1 MKHSVIYRT
10 IIFLLAVVVMT
21 ACESRKP
28 VRHSAMSAGYLAEA
42 SAGEKG
48 VESIVTTVAGTDK
61 NGPEIVTSMTFDSEG
76 RIISESNNN
85 GNRAYAYDEFGAI
98 SAVGDDTVKAE
109 YNEEGDLTHIHFN
122 DIDSA
127 NPSDVYFTYDEAGR
141 VTEHL
146 STRDTMSMSIYYEYT
161 SEGLP
166 SVKQVRYPW
175 ISSTINYDEKGL
187 MATRT
192 DFDSDGKEIRT
203 INYTYKFDDEGNW
216 IKAVGKVKPN
226 KWSRPKTF
234 ETITREISY
243 YDGPY
248 LKNEAVAAAA
258 PVMAAVSHD
267 SAPGRSGIDRYFDN
281 LSYRFKMA
289 PYTLG
294 TSSTTMFIIMIVLTI
309 LGAGFAIWYGAGEF
323 GAYEN
328 LLGEPGANGM
338 KRVWMYNW
346 RPYQA
351 VLYTMG
357 CILVGL
363 IASILVLLIVGGIFW
378 GLMWVVK
385 GILWCLYYL
394 GWILAILGGLALFG
408 KEPMGC
414 LALIVGIFLISCEKW
429 IERTGE
435 MLVGW
440 GENFLESANFFG
452 FGLGLFTNFWDVI
465 VLIVFAPI
473 ALFVAFAL
481 VIIIFNLLLTG
492 AEWVFTKIYSIN
504 RPCPQC
510 GKHADYDYIIDG
522 TPHPVSLRPGIY
534 GSFHHT
540 HYDRFDIPEYR
551 IPTML
556 LNGRDRLDRR
566 CRACGAMIN
575 TSGVHSVGTDVHIGL
590 VGHVGVGKTYLIF
603 SGLEEL
609 IKEFGD
615 DIEQVDNADRNLD
628 VEVKSSQI
636 HARRDIQTD
645 RRTSYRAVQ
654 LMLKRSNHLVPY
666 HLHFY
671 DVAGEQF
678 TTNTAL
684 NDDAM
689 RFYTNVQSIVVVIDP
704 LMIDT
709 QAPGVRAT
717 VQFEQWQKEKNP
729 RPMRYNPAEILA
741 SLNAYLEKYGRSTRK
756 IDLTFVLVKSDTGYF
771 EAMGYSANPD
781 SDRICEFMK
790 KELGMTTLVN
800 TGEMFRSVSFH
811 ATSVYTDNRSTLR
824 ELFFH
829 LLRQRKISC

>member
-1 MKHSVIYRT
+1 M
-10 IIFLLAVVVMT
+10 VMT

-28 VRHSAMSAGYLAEA
+28 VRHSAMNAGYLAEA

-48 VESIVTTVAGTDK
+48 VESIVTTVASPDK
-61 NGPEIVTSMTFDSEG
+61 NVSDIVTSMTFDSEG

-85 GNRAYAYDEFGAI
+85 GNRAYAYDELGNI
-98 SAVGDDTVKAE
+98 SVVGDGKVEAE
-109 YNEEGDLTHIHFN
+109 YSEEGDLTHLRFS
-122 DIDSA
+122 DTDGA
-127 NPSDVYFTYDEAGR
+127 NTSDVYFTYDEAGR
-141 VTEHL
+141 VIEHL
-146 STRDTMSMSIYYEYT
+146 STRDTTSMSMSYEYT
-161 SEGLP
+161 PEGLP
-166 SVKQVRYPW
+166 SVKRVLYPG

-187 MATRT
+187 IASRT
-192 DFDSDGKEIRT
+192 DFDGDGNELRT

-216 IKAVGKVKPN
+216 IKAVGKYKPN

-248 LKNEAVAAAA
+248 LKNEAAVAAAS
-258 PVMAAVSHD
+258 VMAGVSD
-267 SAPGRSGIDRYFDN
+267 SSEVGKNVIERYFDN
-281 LSYRFKMA
+281 LSFRFKMA

-294 TSSTTMFIIMIVLTI
+294 TSSTTMFIIMIILTV
-309 LGAGFAIWYGAGEF
+309 LGAGFAIWYGASEF
-323 GAYEN
+323 GVYEDI
-328 LLGEPGANGM
+328 LGEPGANGM
-338 KRVWMYNW
+338 KRMWMYNW

-363 IASILVLLIVGGIFW
+363 VASILVLLIVGGVFW
-378 GLMWVVK
+378 ALMWIVK
-385 GILWCLYYL
+385 GILWALYYL

-414 LALIVGIFLISCEKW
+414 LALIVGVFLIGCENW
-429 IERTGE
+429 IKRTGE

-440 GENFLESANFFG
+440 GESFLDSANFFG
-452 FGLGLFTNFWDVI
+452 FGLGLFSNFWDVI
-465 VLIVFAPI
+465 LFIVFAPI

-522 TPHPVSLRPGIY
+522 TPHPVALRPGLY

-540 HYDRFDIPEYR
+540 HYDRFDSPEYR
-551 IPTML
+551 VPTML

-575 TSGVHSVGTDVHIGL
+575 TSGAHSVGTDVHIGL

-603 SGLEEL
+603 SGLKEL
-609 IKEFGD
+609 MKEFGD

-628 VEVKSSQI
+628 VEVKSNQI

-678 TTNTAL
+678 TTNIAL
-684 NDDAM
+684 SDDAM
-689 RFYTNVQSIVVVIDP
+689 RFYTNVQSIVVVVDP

-717 VQFEQWQKEKNP
+717 VKFEQWQKEKNP
-729 RPMRYNPAEILA
+729 RPMRYNPADTLA
-741 SLNAYLEKYGRSTRK
+741 SLNAYLEKYGRPARK
-756 IDLTFVLVKSDTGYF
+756 IDVTFVLVKSDMGYF
-771 EAMGYSANPD
+771 EAMGYPSNPD
-781 SDRICEFMK
+781 SDQIREFMK
-790 KELGMTTLVN
+790 NVIGMTTLVN
-800 TGEMFRSVSFH
+800 TGDMFRSVSFY
-811 ATSVYTDNRSTLR
+811 ATSVYTDNRSSLR